1 MRNKVK
7 RLDAHQDE
15 TQGRRDDRERED
27 WGLSHRPLYTG
38 LIRNG
43 RSRRLARRPTNWPAI
58 VAGPPN
64 RTRDRRRRNPS
75 MRSPTHLL
83 HPRRRF
89 VATEPRQ
96 GRRRIT
102 DGQDHASWTGPLLGA

>member
-1 MRNKVK
+1 MIVSVRTEGCHVGL
-7 RLDAHQDE
+7 RTAPSGIAAHAALPAGHQ
-15 TQGRRDDRERED
+15 
-27 WGLSHRPLYTG
+27 
-38 LIRNG
+38 
-43 RSRRLARRPTNWPAI
+43 LAGHSRRPTK
-58 VAGPPN
+58 
-64 RTRDRRRRNPS
+64 RTRDRCRRNPS
-75 MRSPTHLL
+75 MRSPSHLL